1 MLPQIQR
8 PEYELARNA
17 INSRAAC
24 GEPSG
29 SLIPQGRAN
38 PGSRETCLID
48 CHCSLRT
55 SEMAL
60 DVNDPLWGPEALS
73 LGPLGSRGSGGCSS
87 FMQAFSKILVHF
99 PLVPA
104 WLCFRCCRKWSA
116 RKNFFAL
123 LHSPNLCTV
132 VKCSN
137 RRSQSA

>member
-1 MLPQIQR
+1 MNHHPT

-17 INSRAAC
+17 INSADPLAGNRLAAGC
-24 GEPSG
+24 HKEE
-29 SLIPQGRAN
+29 LIPDQGRHN
-38 PGSRETCLID
+38 LLIVIARGE
-48 CHCSLRT
+48 LPRRRWT
-55 SEMAL
+55 STAL
-60 DVNDPLWGPEALS
+60 QSGCQKQLYPLAPEAHD
-73 LGPLGSRGSGGCSS
+73 CSS

-116 RKNFFAL
+116 RKNFLAL